1 MRLIIPDSQAA
12 WEATNS
18 INKDSDDESVTLT
31 ETSGGFDDQ
40 LLALNPT
47 QRRLGDD

>member
-1 MRLIIPDSQAA
+1 MRLVIPDSQAP
-12 WEATNS
+12 WQETNS
-18 INKDSDDESVTLT
+18 INRDSDDESVTLT

-47 QRRLGDD
+47 QRRLGAD